1 MIDLSN
7 RVLTN
12 ETPNRI
18 GETVTLSGWV
28 HKIRYLS
35 KITFLLLRDR
45 KGIIQ
50 CILENE
56 WLHFKVENE
65 SIVEIIGD
73 VVESKKQ
80 KFGVEIHA
88 KNIRIINKSQG
99 DIPFEI
105 NQSEIKSGMDRVL
118 NYRTLSLR
126 HEKSQAIF
134 NIQSVLSHSFGE
146 FFTSHG
152 FTRIFTPKIVSQGAE
167 GGANVFTLD
176 YFGKNAYLA
185 QSPQFYKQMMVAS
198 GFERVF
204 EIGQVFRAEEHH
216 SSRHLNEYVSLDVEI
231 GFVEDVH
238 EIMNWETELLKYMF
252 TNVNLQCKGELEKLG
267 VKLPLITEIPKITLK
282 EAQNILS
289 NKYQK
294 SSPEGDL
301 NGEGEKL
308 IGEYVKEKYNS
319 EFVFITNYPSATRPM
334 YTLPSKNS
342 DLTESFDLLYKGME
356 ITSGGLRIHKYE
368 MLINSFSN
376 KGLNP
381 DDFTS
386 YIETFKY
393 GVPPHGGF
401 AIGLERLTANLT
413 GVANVREATAFPRDI
428 QRLIP

>member
-1 MIDLSN
+1 MSDLSK
-7 RVLTN
+7 RILTN
-12 ETPNRI
+12 ETRNRV
-18 GETVTLSGWV
+18 GETVKISGWV

-80 KFGVEIHA
+80 KLGVEIHA

-105 NQSEIKSGMDRVL
+105 NQSEIKAGMDHVL

-126 HEKSQAIF
+126 HEKSQAVF
-134 NIQSVLSHSFGE
+134 NIQSVISHLFGE

-185 QSPQFYKQMMVAS
+185 QSPQFYKQMMVSS

-252 TNVNLQCKGELEKLG
+252 TNVNLQCKDELEKLG

-282 EAQNILS
+282 EAQNILW

-308 IGEYVKEKYNS
+308 IGEYMKEKYNS
-319 EFVFITNYPSATRPM
+319 EFVFITNYPNATRPM

-356 ITSGGLRIHKYE
+356 ITSGGLRIHEFE

-401 AIGLERLTANLT
+401 AIGLERLTANLI

>member
-1 MIDLSN
+1 MMDLSN
-7 RVLTN
+7 RILTN
-12 ETPNRI
+12 ETPNRV

-80 KFGVEIHA
+80 KLGVEIHA
-88 KNIRIINKSQG
+88 KNIRVINKSQG

-105 NQSEIKSGMDRVL
+105 NQSEIKAGMDHVL

-126 HEKSQAIF
+126 HEKSQAVF
-134 NIQSVLSHSFGE
+134 NIQSVISHLFGE

-252 TNVNLQCKGELEKLG
+252 TNVNLQCKDELEKLG

-282 EAQNILS
+282 EAQNILW

-356 ITSGGLRIHKYE
+356 ITSGGLRIHEYE

-401 AIGLERLTANLT
+401 AIGLERLTANLI